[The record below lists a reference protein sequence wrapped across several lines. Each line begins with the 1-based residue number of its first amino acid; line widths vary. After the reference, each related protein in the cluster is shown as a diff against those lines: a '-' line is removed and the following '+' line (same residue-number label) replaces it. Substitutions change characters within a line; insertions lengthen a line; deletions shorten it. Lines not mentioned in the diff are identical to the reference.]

1 MKRWAENKE
10 ASVVTTNK
18 NNVSRQLNTFGPI
31 PWHSLF
37 PCHFVG
43 FHSNFKG
50 FTTCSCLSP
59 QFTHY
64 HMQPVRNTNGSFN

>member
-31 PWHSLF
+31 P
-37 PCHFVG
+37 
-43 FHSNFKG
+43 
-50 FTTCSCLSP
+50 
-59 QFTHY
+59 
-64 HMQPVRNTNGSFN
+64 